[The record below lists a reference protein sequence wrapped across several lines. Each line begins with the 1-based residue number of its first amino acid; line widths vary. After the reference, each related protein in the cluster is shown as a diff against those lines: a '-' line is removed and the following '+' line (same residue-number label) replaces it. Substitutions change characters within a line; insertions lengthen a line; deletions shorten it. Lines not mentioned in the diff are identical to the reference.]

1 MRFVK
6 LRLADA
12 PVLTKA
18 PAEIATGGAKAQHAG
33 SGQEMIQ
40 RFFFDGIDGE
50 AGGCAVAERIEFAV
64 DVLADVAEAALALAQ
79 ATETRTEGAED
90 LPIVFCLAPESFF
103 HRQTIPL
110 FRMSGKWLRYGA
122 TFAAWCDIL
131 RSMGRVSGLKGM
143 RHIALKVRNVARSKS
158 FYQDILG
165 MEVVWEPDPQNV
177 YLSSGCDN
185 IALHEVSR
193 NFATGATEQQLDHLG
208 FVVATIDQVK
218 QLEETFRA
226 SGVKIVHPFKVHRD
240 GSASFYCA
248 DPDGIVIQMLYEPH
262 LSSQEID

>member
-1 MRFVK
+1 M
-6 LRLADA
+6 
-12 PVLTKA
+12 
-18 PAEIATGGAKAQHAG
+18 
-33 SGQEMIQ
+33 S
-40 RFFFDGIDGE
+40 
-50 AGGCAVAERIEFAV
+50 RI
-64 DVLADVAEAALALAQ
+64 
-79 ATETRTEGAED
+79 T
-90 LPIVFCLAPESFF
+90 
-103 HRQTIPL
+103 
-110 FRMSGKWLRYGA
+110 
-122 TFAAWCDIL
+122 
-131 RSMGRVSGLKGM
+131 GLKGM
-143 RHIALKVRNVARSKS
+143 RHIALKVRDVGRSKS

-262 LSSQEID
+262 LSSQKID